1 MTDFSTDMLLQ
12 IHAQQVESARLM
24 GGMAADIK
32 TLVADNVQ
40 VKRDLAKSDKE
51 FDSRIG
57 KLEKKDWKQTG
68 FIAGVLVVIEPV
80 GHFLAKKLG
89 WL

>member
-1 MTDFSTDMLLQ
+1 MTDFSNDMLLQ
-12 IHAQQVESARLM
+12 IHAQQVENARLM

-32 TLVADNVQ
+32 TLVTNNEQ
-40 VKRDLAKSDKE
+40 VKRDLANSDKK
-51 FDSRIG
+51 FDFRIG

-68 FIAGVLVVIEPV
+68 FYAGALVVLEPV
-80 GHFLAKKLG
+80 GHFIAKKLG